1 MQEESRFSR
10 SEQLLGTEGM
20 ERLQH
25 TRVILF
31 GCGGVGSWAAEALV
45 RTGIGAITLV
55 DPDVVAPSNIN
66 RQLPATTL
74 TVGRPKVE
82 VLAERL
88 RDINPDCRIEARRE
102 RYSAENAD
110 SFPLQ
115 EFDYV
120 IDAIDSVADKA
131 ALILHAT
138 SLRSLTLLSS
148 MGAARKFD
156 PGRIQVA
163 EFWKVK
169 GCPLAAA
176 LRNKFKRMD
185 RYPRRKFKC
194 VFSDEVRT
202 NADPAGPNGSLMHIT
217 ATWGLRLA
225 SLIINP
231 A

>member
-10 SEQLLGTEGM
+10 SEQLLGAERM
-20 ERLQH
+20 ERLMR

-45 RTGIGAITLV
+45 RTGVGAITLV

-74 TVGRPKVE
+74 TIGRPKVE
-82 VLAERL
+82 VLAARL
-88 RDINPDCRIEARRE
+88 REINPDCIIEARRE
-102 RYSAENAD
+102 RYSAENAAD
-110 SFPLQ
+110 FPLE
-115 EFDYV
+115 EFNYV

-138 SLRSLTLLSS
+138 ELKSVTLLSS
-148 MGAARKFD
+148 MGAARKLD
-156 PGRIQVA
+156 PSRIQVA
-163 EFWKVK
+163 EFWDVK

-176 LRNKFKRMD
+176 LRNRFKRTGQF
-185 RYPRRKFKC
+185 PRRKFKC

-202 NADPAGPNGSLMHIT
+202 NALPDGPNGSLMHIT

-225 SLIINP
+225 SMIIC
-231 A
+231 

>member
-10 SEQLLGTEGM
+10 SEQLLGPERM
-20 ERLQH
+20 ERLRK

-74 TVGRPKVE
+74 TVGLPKVE
-82 VLAERL
+82 VLAARL
-88 RDINPDCRIEARRE
+88 REINPDCRIIARQE
-102 RYSAENAD
+102 RYTAENAAD
-110 SFPLQ
+110 FPLE

-131 ALILHAT
+131 SLILHAT
-138 SLRSLTLLSS
+138 ELPRVTLLSS
-148 MGAARKFD
+148 MGAARKLD
-156 PGRIQVA
+156 PTRIRIA
-163 EFWKVK
+163 EFREVK

-176 LRNKFKRMD
+176 LRNKFKRIN
-185 RYPRRKFKC
+185 RFPKRKFKC
-194 VFSDEVRT
+194 VFSDEVRP
-202 NADPAGPNGSLMHIT
+202 NASPDGPNGSLMHIT
-217 ATWGLRLA
+217 ATWGMHLA
-225 SLIINP
+225 SLIIC
-231 A
+231 